1 MTSSVESD
9 VTCTTMLMHPN
20 LLFLSKTTNGSEWK
34 RLAVNDETAKTV
46 A

>member
-1 MTSSVESD
+1 MRRNNGVMTSSV
-9 VTCTTMLMHPN
+9 TLMHLN

-34 RLAVNDETAKTV
+34 RLVAHDETAKKV